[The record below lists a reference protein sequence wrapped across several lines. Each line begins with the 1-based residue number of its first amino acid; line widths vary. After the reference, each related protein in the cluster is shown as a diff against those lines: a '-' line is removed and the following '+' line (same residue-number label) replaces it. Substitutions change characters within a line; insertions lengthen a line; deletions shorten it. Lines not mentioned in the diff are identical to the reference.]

1 MSAKQLLASWL
12 LLLVGAALSLSA
24 CASETPSGATA
35 VARTPQAAVAGGAEA
50 ASYLGDPEG
59 GLLLFNEYCLECHTA
74 TLPRT
79 FIGPTLYQAGE
90 RLTADYVRVSI
101 EEPHDAV
108 AAEFTAAMAMPDN
121 FGGQLSDQEL
131 ADIVAYLMSAKK

>member
-1 MSAKQLLASWL
+1 MSAKHPLALWL
-12 LLLVGAALSLSA
+12 HLLVGAALSLSA
-24 CASETPSGATA
+24 CASEMPPGATA
-35 VARTPQAAVAGGAEA
+35 VTRTPLAAVAGGAEA
-50 ASYLGDPEG
+50 ASYQGDQEA

-101 EEPHDAV
+101 VAPHDAV
-108 AAEFTAAMAMPDN
+108 AAEFTAATAMPES
-121 FGGQLSDQEL
+121 FGGQLSDQQL
-131 ADIVAYLMSAKK
+131 ADIVAYLMSAKR